1 MSSEQLETIIS
12 KALPEIGDLLT
23 DLMPC
28 IREAAA
34 QVIEDTADAEGGGS
48 PKVNIPIKLAINLK
62 DSPPSWQVMA
72 SVSVK
77 HAVESEK
84 HRLDDPNQPGLPFSD
99 LPEGASVTISTGD
112 VSATIKGKGKKEG
125 AQ

>member
-1 MSSEQLETIIS
+1 MSTEQLETIIEQS
-12 KALPEIGDLLT
+12 APEIGDLLT
-23 DLMPC
+23 DLIPR

-34 QVIEDTADAEGGGS
+34 QAIEDTADTDGGGS
-48 PKVNIPIKLAINLK
+48 PKVNVAIKLAINLK
-62 DSPPSWQVMA
+62 DAPPSWQVTA

-77 HAVESEK
+77 HKAEGEK
-84 HRLDDPNQPGLPFSD
+84 HRLDDPNQPRLPFSD
-99 LPEGASVTISTGD
+99 LPEGASVTITTGD